1 MKEKPLKV
9 SEVNQYIKRVFASDF
24 ILSNI
29 SVEGEI
35 SNYNHHYSGHRYFSL
50 KDEKGRL
57 KCVLFKGN
65 SRSINIDL
73 KDGMKVVVSGYIS
86 IYEKNGNYQLYVKD
100 IKESGLGDLYI
111 AYEELKEKLNK
122 EGLFN
127 DEYKKNLP
135 FYPRNIG
142 VVTSLTGAAI
152 RDIITVL
159 KRRNPGVNVVIY
171 PSLVQG
177 TEAPKCICEGLK
189 YLDSR
194 EDIDVII
201 TGRGGGSIEELF
213 AFNDEEV
220 ARTIFNMKTPIIS
233 AVGHETDFTI
243 ADFVSDLRAP
253 TPSAAA
259 ELAVPKLETLEEGLD
274 NIFSKLL
281 NEFSTIKNEK
291 KSHLIMLK
299 KDLNHNNPMTILNEN
314 RQALD
319 YLFKE
324 LNHNMKIQIKNHK
337 NNLRQIGNKLSLLS
351 PLSSLERGYNIS
363 IDSKSK
369 VIKSVSDVETGDI
382 VKLILKDGILNTKV
396 ENIREGEF
404 FNEFK

>member
-50 KDEKGRL
+50 KDENGRL
-57 KCVLFKGN
+57 KCVLFKNYGK
-65 SRSINIDL
+65 SVGIDL
-73 KDGMKVVVSGYIS
+73 KDGMKVVASGYIS
-86 IYEKNGNYQLYVKD
+86 IYERNGNYQLYVKD

-111 AYEELKEKLNK
+111 AYEKLKEKLSK

-127 DEYKKNLP
+127 EVAKKELP
-135 FYPRNIG
+135 FNPETIG
-142 VVTSLTGAAI
+142 VVTSVTGAAI
-152 RDIITVL
+152 KDIITVL
-159 KRRNPGVNVVIY
+159 KRRNPGIKIIIY

-177 TEAPKCICEGLK
+177 TEAPKDICEGLK

-194 EDIDVII
+194 EDIDLII

-213 AFNDEEV
+213 AFNDEEL

-259 ELAVPKLETLEEGLD
+259 ELAVPKLGTLKD
-274 NIFSKLL
+274 NLENLNTKLL
-281 NEFSTIKNEK
+281 HEFLSIKDDVE
-291 KSHLIMLK
+291 SHLNMLK
-299 KDLNHNNPMTILNEN
+299 KDLNYNSPLSLLNEN

-319 YLFKE
+319 YSFKE
-324 LNHNMKIQIKNHK
+324 LTNYVNIIMNTNK
-337 NNLRQIGNKLSLLS
+337 NNLQQMGNKLNLLS
-351 PLSSLERGYNIS
+351 PLSSLERGYNIA
-363 IDSKSK
+363 IDNKNK
-369 VIKSVSDVETGDI
+369 VIKSTSDVEIDDKI
-382 VKLILKDGILNTKV
+382 NLILKDGILNAKV
-396 ENIREGEF
+396 ENIKKGEF
-404 FNEFK
+404 FDGFK